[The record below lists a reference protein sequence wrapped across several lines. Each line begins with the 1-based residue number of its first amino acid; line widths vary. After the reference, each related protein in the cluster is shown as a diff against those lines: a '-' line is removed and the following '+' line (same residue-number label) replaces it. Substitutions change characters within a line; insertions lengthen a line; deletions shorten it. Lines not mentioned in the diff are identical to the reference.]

1 MPVPIGR
8 FIQELEN
15 APTSKAM
22 FLIEYVME
30 GRSPVLVITYQQ
42 DFRRFLY
49 CRRGSKIN
57 MTGRATAK
65 PNTKQPG
72 VRCMRT
78 PTRRGSGLGHTYQKS
93 VYSVSRNG
101 SISKETRLHIQN
113 GWERDNGVCSF
124 QRTKSPQRN
133 NQNATA
139 CVVRYV
145 ACGNLKHTLKVEK
158 RSNPQPRG
166 RADPERQVLGAEA
179 SGGLSR

>member
-1 MPVPIGR
+1 MR
-8 FIQELEN
+8 W
-15 APTSKAM
+15 
-22 FLIEYVME
+22 
-30 GRSPVLVITYQQ
+30 SPV
-42 DFRRFLY
+42 
-49 CRRGSKIN
+49 
-57 MTGRATAK
+57 RATAK
-65 PNTKQPG
+65 PNTKQPA

-78 PTRRGSGLGHTYQKS
+78 PTRRGSGLDHTYQKS
-93 VYSVSRNG
+93 LFPVSRNG
-101 SISKETRLHIQN
+101 SIFKETRLHIQN

-133 NQNATA
+133 HQNATA

-179 SGGLSR
+179 SGGLLLAESRLVCETTGRARRPR

>member
-1 MPVPIGR
+1 M

-22 FLIEYVME
+22 FLIGYAME

-49 CRRGSKIN
+49 CRRGPKIN

-65 PNTKQPG
+65 PNSKQPG
-72 VRCMRT
+72 VRCMRA

-93 VYSVSRNG
+93 LFPVSRNG

-113 GWERDNGVCSF
+113 GWERDRTCILSNG
-124 QRTKSPQRN
+124 QQAPQRKIPH
-133 NQNATA
+133 ATS

-145 ACGNLKHTLKVEK
+145 ACGNLKHGEK
-158 RSNPQPRG
+158 CS
-166 RADPERQVLGAEA
+166 EK
-179 SGGLSR
+179 

>member
-1 MPVPIGR
+1 
-8 FIQELEN
+8 
-15 APTSKAM
+15 M

-49 CRRGSKIN
+49 CRRGLKN
-57 MTGRATAK
+57 ALVMWATAK
-65 PNTKQPG
+65 SNSKQPG

-101 SISKETRLHIQN
+101 SIFKETRLHIQN

-133 NQNATA
+133 NQNAA
-139 CVVRYV
+139 AWVVRYV

-179 SGGLSR
+179 SGGLLLAES